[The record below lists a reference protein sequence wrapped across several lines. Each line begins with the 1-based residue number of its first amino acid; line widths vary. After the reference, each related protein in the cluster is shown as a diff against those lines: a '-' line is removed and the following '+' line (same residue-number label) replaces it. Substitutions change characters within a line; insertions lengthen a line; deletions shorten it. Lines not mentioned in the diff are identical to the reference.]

1 MARQKPTFAVK
12 TGQASAKVLEK
23 RRYKTLTVR
32 LPLDLHKAWTIH
44 KANATAPEDFQD
56 FCIRKLRE
64 ELGQE

>member
-1 MARQKPTFAVK
+1 MAKQKPTFAV
-12 TGQASAKVLEK
+12 TVGQAPAKVLAK
-23 RRYKTLTVR
+23 RPYKTLTVR

-44 KANATAPEDFQD
+44 KATSTAPEDFQD